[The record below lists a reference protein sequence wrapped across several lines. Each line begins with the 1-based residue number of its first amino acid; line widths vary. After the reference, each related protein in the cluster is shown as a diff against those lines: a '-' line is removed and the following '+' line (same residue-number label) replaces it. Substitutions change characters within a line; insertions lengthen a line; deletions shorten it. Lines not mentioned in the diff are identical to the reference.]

1 MLIYLKYIVT
11 WLFFMLLI
19 VGITILVPKI
29 APKIDK
35 WRAAKKAQRNTQ
47 GQKQESLLRPISQE
61 EIDEA
66 NSNYET
72 DTTDIDK
79 Q

>member
-1 MLIYLKYIVT
+1 MLVYLKYFVT

-19 VGITILVPKI
+19 VGITLLVPKI

-35 WRAAKKAQRNTQ
+35 WRAAKKAQRKAQ
-47 GQKQESLLRPISQE
+47 GQRQESLLRPISKE
-61 EIDEA
+61 EMEEA
-66 NSNYET
+66 NSNQET
-72 DTTDIDK
+72 DTKDSDK

>member
-19 VGITILVPKI
+19 VGITLLVPKI

-35 WRAAKKAQRNTQ
+35 WRAAKKAQRKTQ